1 MYQLIFHPE
10 ADKEFAESVAWYEE
24 QKENLG
30 ERFIAVIEETIKRIE
45 SNPQLFGYSKR
56 PFREATVKVFPFSIV
71 YKVNK
76 IKQIVYVASIYHA
89 KRNPKK
95 KYRRL

>member
-1 MYQLIFHPE
+1 MYQLIFHPD
-10 ADKEFAESVAWYEE
+10 ADKEFTESVIWYEE

-30 ERFIAVIEETIKRIE
+30 ERFANAIEEVIQRIQARPE
-45 SNPQLFGYSKR
+45 SFGYSKR
-56 PFREATVKVFPFSIV
+56 PFREATVKVFPFTII

-76 IKQIVYVASIYHA
+76 QKQTIYIAAIYHA

-95 KYRRL
+95 KYRRN